1 MHLPLL
7 LVALLHSELLRP
19 VMGCL
24 VQLHQLHRQVLDSVR
39 QLPHLP
45 LRVCTHPCICRS
57 IWNCRSPPA
66 TGAAPWLALPAAST
80 PSFSFSAASAP
91 ATGGIFSTGA
101 QPTGTPAFGAAL
113 PSTTLIG
120 GGSALPSSPAQTLF
134 GAAPSFSGP
143 LGGGFS
149 ASAGAFTPGAG
160 IHPSSL
166 APTGISTLA
175 SPSVNAAPYG
185 NSLAVPPPV
194 ISPVST
200 AKQSHKNL
208 CLGAHLLTQL
218 M

>member
-7 LVALLHSELLRP
+7 LVALLRSELLRP

-45 LRVCTHPCICRS
+45 LEGLQAPLHLPGLFGTAGA
-57 IWNCRSPPA
+57 PA
-66 TGAAPWLALPAAST
+66 TGAALSLALPAAST

-149 ASAGAFTPGAG
+149 SAGAFTPGAG

-175 SPSVNAAPYG
+175 CSKCKRGTLWQLLGCSSSCDIS
-185 NSLAVPPPV
+185 SL
-194 ISPVST
+194 
-200 AKQSHKNL
+200 HR
-208 CLGAHLLTQL
+208 
-218 M
+218 